1 MRRIKNVADG
11 LWVCGVCKCAGGCGV
26 ARGLRGRLAHV
37 GVGCRNGAMSK
48 WVAVMQSGCEPGY
61 DAQGMR
67 AARVPNGLRASGL
80 QASASGVTAL
90 RMRARRTRYGQSRT
104 AYACGCVMDGRTCDC
119 FDARVSYG
127 VSRWSHDGLTRASH
141 GSQVGSHARACGC
154 RKMQVNRLRRRR
166 VAGLF
171 VSGFLCLLM
180 RCSVAGCARTASS
193 QGAFCCA
200 GIWRDMM
207 RTARRV

>member
-1 MRRIKNVADG
+1 
-11 LWVCGVCKCAGGCGV
+11 
-26 ARGLRGRLAHV
+26 
-37 GVGCRNGAMSK
+37 MSK

-127 VSRWSHDGLTRASH
+127 SHDGLTTVSRVPH
-141 GSQVGSHARACGC
+141 MGLKWGLTHARAD
-154 RKMQVNRLRRRR
+154 V
-166 VAGLF
+166 V
-171 VSGFLCLLM
+171 
-180 RCSVAGCARTASS
+180 RCK
-193 QGAFCCA
+193 
-200 GIWRDMM
+200 
-207 RTARRV
+207 